1 MTSSNPP
8 YPYYNGIAYNSA
20 FFTTNSGSGLTQ
32 AKANAL
38 YLQKTIA
45 DTATAL
51 ETFTSGIKTTSVD
64 STSSATNMT
73 IGSNLAPTQTVTLGS
88 TGTVTINNGTLQ
100 SQSLAPVAPAS
111 NLIIGA
117 NSSAGINI
125 GNAGVSTT
133 NLYGTV
139 QAGTIN
145 SFTATGTLNLGSTLT
160 TGILNLGTAT
170 STNYIY
176 NLESPSAST
185 NISLYSLLSGANLTL
200 CDGQGTGNFGIGND
214 SARTGGMNICTKGL
228 GYTSNTINIGA
239 PSNIINVGAQV
250 NRTGL
255 ISIGSNSASTTSTG
269 GLNLGSVSSG
279 TGSVQLANGT
289 SQTANIII
297 GNGNAVVTGSDK
309 IIIGKSGKTV
319 SISGA
324 TTLDNGTLNLSNATI
339 NVNSPLTV
347 GYAPSAITASTQ
359 IGYTTTD
366 AITFSGT
373 ISNATNTP
381 MFSGSI
387 TLPTGVWL
395 IQFTL
400 RVRSSGSS
408 TTTRYFFWGEDSI
421 TGSTPVRAMTSSSD
435 TVGVDGEGL
444 TANGCF
450 TVSSTGSTTYNLYI
464 YLVYSGSF
472 IYLDTAA
479 SFGSNVKRT
488 RIA

>member
-1 MTSSNPP
+1 MSSFPPP
-8 YPYYNGIAYNSA
+8 YPYFNGIIYDSA
-20 FFTTNSGSGLTQ
+20 FFNPVSSGLTLSQ
-32 AKANAL
+32 ANAK
-38 YLQKTIA
+38 YLQKTIS
-45 DTATAL
+45 DTATAI
-51 ETFTSGIKTTSVD
+51 ETFNAGIKTTKVD
-64 STSSATNMT
+64 STSSSTNMT
-73 IGSNLAPTQTVTLGS
+73 IGSNLAPTQTLTLGS
-88 TGTVTINNGTLQ
+88 TGTTTVNNGTLQ

-117 NSSAGINI
+117 TSTAGINI

-185 NISLYSLLSGANLTL
+185 NINLYSLLSGANLTL

-214 SARTGGMNICTKGL
+214 SARTGGLNICTKGL

-279 TGSVQLANGT
+279 SGSVQLANGT

-339 NVNSPLTV
+339 NVNSPLTPGYSYPLTSTQV
-347 GYAPSAITASTQ
+347 GYTNFILQTSTTS
-359 IGYTTTD
+359 ISSS
-366 AITFSGT
+366 FNVGT
-373 ISNATNTP
+373 IN
-381 MFSGSI
+381 I
-387 TLPTGVWL
+387 PTGSYVVCVNVQL
-395 IQFTL
+395 Q
-400 RVRSSGSS
+400 VSS
-408 TTTRYFFWGEDSI
+408 Y
-421 TGSTPVRAMTSSSD
+421 TPVNAVVSIPNLTSIGFSN
-435 TVGVDGEGL
+435 VY
-444 TANGCF
+444 A
-450 TVSSTGSTTYNLYI
+450 TYYQNASATFLVNTNSAYI
-464 YLVYSGSF
+464 YNVPVTIPVGQVSLVS
-472 IYLDTAA
+472 TAYI
-479 SFGSNVKRT
+479 NYHYT

>member
-324 TTLDNGTLNLSNATI
+324 TTLDNGTLNLSNGTI

-347 GYAPSAITASTQ
+347 GYNPSTLVAGQ
-359 IGYTTTD
+359 IGYTYSPTVTWTTVGD
-366 AITFSGT
+366 TQIASQSLPAGVYMASWSIQTQGVFINNFLYFTGLTLPSLVNRWAFAYTGL
-373 ISNATNTP
+373 SNVNVCAGSTVV
-381 MFSGSI
+381 SI
-387 TLPTGVWL
+387 TTTS
-395 IQFTL
+395 TL
-400 RVRSSGSS
+400 GMFNFAGNSQAGGSGG
-408 TTTRYFFWGEDSI
+408 T
-421 TGSTPVRAMTSSSD
+421 M
-435 TVGVDGEGL
+435 
-444 TANGCF
+444 
-450 TVSSTGSTTYNLYI
+450 NLWI
-464 YLVYSGSF
+464 
-472 IYLDTAA
+472 
-479 SFGSNVKRT
+479 T

>member
-1 MTSSNPP
+1 MSSEPP
-8 YPYYNGIAYNSA
+8 PFPITNTFNEYAWIPS
-20 FFTTNSGSGLTQ
+20 TTGLTQ
-32 AKANAL
+32 ASANKL
-38 YLQKTIA
+38 YLKKTTNDI
-45 DTATAL
+45 ATAL
-51 ETFTSGIKTTSVD
+51 ETFNAGIATASVN
-64 STSSATNMT
+64 STSSSTNMT
-73 IGSNLAPTQTVTLGS
+73 IGSNLAATQTLTLGS
-88 TGTVTINNGTLQ
+88 AGTVTVNNGTLQ

-117 NSSAGINI
+117 NSTAGINI

-145 SFTATGTLNLGSTLT
+145 SFTAGGTLNLGSNLT
-160 TGILNLGTAT
+160 TGTLNLGTAT

-185 NISLYSLLSGANLTL
+185 NINLYSLLSGANLTL

-214 SARTGGMNICTKGL
+214 SARTGGVNICTKGL

-324 TTLDNGTLNLSNATI
+324 TTLDNGTLNLSNGTI

-347 GYAPSAITASTQ
+347 GYATSALTSLTQ
-359 IGYTTTD
+359 IGRTVEVTF
-366 AITFSGT
+366 ANITG
-373 ISNATNTP
+373 IPNT
-381 MFSGSI
+381 GQ
-387 TLPTGVWL
+387 TL
-395 IQFTL
+395 FTL
-400 RVRSSGSS
+400 TIGTAGVYIINYSF
-408 TTTRYFFWGEDSI
+408 RYFGA
-421 TGSTPVRAMTSSSD
+421 STAV
-435 TVGVDGEGL
+435 
-444 TANGCF
+444 ANCESWF
-450 TVSSTGSTTYNLYI
+450 QTSTGGNIQYANQAY
-464 YLVYSGSF
+464 YSNPNA
-472 IYLDTAA
+472 LM
-479 SFGSNVKRT
+479 GSNVICQAGSAVITATSTSTITFYVFITYTGGAPSLDGPYSYYSYT
-488 RIA
+488 RLA

>member
-1 MTSSNPP
+1 MSIDNPP
-8 YPYYNGIAYNSA
+8 LYSGITYNSA
-20 FFTTNSGSGLTQ
+20 FFAEDTGGLSEAQ
-32 AKANAL
+32 ANAL
-38 YLQKTIA
+38 YLRKTVT

-51 ETFTSGIKTTSVD
+51 ETFNNGIASASVN

-73 IGSNLAPTQTVTLGS
+73 IGGNLAATQTLTLGS
-88 TGTVTINNGTLQ
+88 AGTVTVNNGTLQ

-117 NSSAGINI
+117 TSTAGINI

-145 SFTATGTLNLGSTLT
+145 TFTTTGTLNLGSTLT

-185 NISLYSLLSGANLTL
+185 NINLYSLLSGANLTL
-200 CDGQGTGNFGIGND
+200 CDGQGTGNFGLGND
-214 SARTGGMNICTKGL
+214 SARTGGVNICTKGL

-239 PSNIINVGAQV
+239 PSNVINVGTQAD
-250 NRTGL
+250 RTGL

-339 NVNSPLTV
+339 NVNTALKPTYSLTFT
-347 GYAPSAITASTQ
+347 SDQ
-359 IGYTTTD
+359 IGYSSSSS
-366 AITFSGT
+366 ISGT
-373 ISNATNTP
+373 LVNSTYNNLLMGTLTGVYMISCKSYVAAGSFTGVTTYDFQVGLNGIGEKSRNYLGGSNENYSNKQNTLSMLYNSSGPTNT
-381 MFSGSI
+381 GSALLYSNVFI
-387 TLPTGVWL
+387 TWTA
-395 IQFTL
+395 T
-400 RVRSSGSS
+400 
-408 TTTRYFFWGEDSI
+408 
-421 TGSTPVRAMTSSSD
+421 TGSPVWGID
-435 TVGVDGEGL
+435 L
-444 TANGCF
+444 F
-450 TVSSTGSTTYNLYI
+450 Y
-464 YLVYSGSF
+464 
-472 IYLDTAA
+472 
-479 SFGSNVKRT
+479 T
-488 RIA
+488 RVA

>member
-255 ISIGSNSASTTSTG
+255 ISIGSNSASTTATG

-309 IIIGKSGKTV
+309 IIIGKSGKTI

-324 TTLDNGTLNLSNATI
+324 TTLDNGTLNLSNGTI
-339 NVNSPLTV
+339 NVNSPLTA
-347 GYAPSAITASTQ
+347 GYSYPITAGKIGSYTSNDTILTNPLTAQ
-359 IGYTTTD
+359 FQNVCSITVASAGMYLISINGQVDASPLAALYFGLYFSGTDPLLYASNIGYTTIIPAQYAGFANTYLC
-366 AITFSGT
+366 APQSSGT
-373 ISNATNTP
+373 YTFQTTGISGA
-381 MFSGSI
+381 G
-387 TLPTGVWL
+387 
-395 IQFTL
+395 
-400 RVRSSGSS
+400 
-408 TTTRYFFWGEDSI
+408 Y
-421 TGSTPVRAMTSSSD
+421 
-435 TVGVDGEGL
+435 TVNFVQIK
-444 TANGCF
+444 A
-450 TVSSTGSTTYNLYI
+450 V
-464 YLVYSGSF
+464 
-472 IYLDTAA
+472 
-479 SFGSNVKRT
+479 